1 MISIFD
7 NHFLVNYEECILDAF
22 EFESGAVIENAKVEY
37 STSGIPKYDD
47 EGFITNAIVFCPSLK
62 GDRSILKN
70 AHQYLK
76 ENGSFDKNEFFFIT
90 ITPLG
95 APGSCSPSSTG
106 LKYRFPEFNFK
117 DRVNFKRQ
125 FISEKFK
132 INKIL
137 GILGEDLGGF
147 ETYTWAC
154 EYPDDMEFI
163 LVFDSAF
170 KTAGIRYAISKGL
183 ESIIDLAEGF
193 YEDTYNVSLSN
204 AIVALNKLLFTF
216 SFPRKIIRNMSN
228 KEMDVLMDDYVD
240 EGLFMDVY
248 DFKFR
253 NDSIL
258 KYDVEDKL
266 SNIKAKALIIASTN
280 ADGYFN
286 LKFDTLPLEN
296 LIENSKIVVYDSKVE
311 KYDEFE
317 DYSIIG
323 DEVLSFLE
331 EFKE

>member
-1 MISIFD
+1 M
-7 NHFLVNYEECILDAF
+7 VNYDEYILDSF

-47 EGFITNAIVFCPSLK
+47 EGFITNAVIFCPSLM
-62 GDRSILKN
+62 GDRSTLKN
-70 AHQYLK
+70 SHNYLK
-76 ENGSFDKNEFFFIT
+76 EKGDFNKNEFFFIT

-106 LKYRFPEFNFK
+106 LKYRFPEFTFK

-125 FISEKFK
+125 FISENFK
-132 INKIL
+132 IKKIL

-154 EYPDDMEFI
+154 EYPDEMEFI

-170 KTAGIRYAISKGL
+170 KTNGIRYAISKGL
-183 ESIIDLAEGF
+183 DSVIDLTDGF
-193 YEDTYNVSLSN
+193 YDDTYNISLSK
-204 AIVALNKLLFTF
+204 AIVTLNKLLFINYVPGKMF
-216 SFPRKIIRNMSN
+216 ENLSNM
-228 KEMDVLMDDYVD
+228 EIDVMMDDYVD

-266 SNIKAKALIIASTN
+266 SNIKAKSLIITSN
-280 ADGYFN
+280 KENGYFN
-286 LKFDTLPLEN
+286 PELDTLPLKD
-296 LIENSKIVVYDSKVE
+296 LIEDSTVFV
-311 KYDEFE
+311 FE
-317 DYSIIG
+317 LNLNDLTYEVDYSGIG
-323 DEVLSFLE
+323 DEVLLFLE
-331 EFKE
+331 QFRK